1 MNNQPSFDR
10 GFLIP
15 LFLGVFSI
23 FGICLVLILGRLS
36 ASRERVTVE
45 ETATPFQY
53 LFLGTEPAVV
63 SATPNETESVEGE
76 SEEQPP
82 ATSTELSLF
91 DPNEGSSDSNNNEAT
106 STQSSLVVLATA
118 TPVASSTA
126 PLNPGTYDDSDSHL
140 RYEGDWIRQSGVNGA
155 FQNSLHVSTTLG
167 NTVSF
172 RFIGQQV
179 RLFFQSGTGLG
190 TIEINL
196 DGVQFDLDQSNSDTA
211 VSEWSSPL
219 LINGTHTAQITHLSG
234 GSINLDQ
241 VIVPDVLLTPTA
253 TTTP

>member
-1 MNNQPSFDR
+1 MNDRPSFDR
-10 GFLIP
+10 GLLIP
-15 LFLGVFSI
+15 IFIGLFSI

-36 ASRERVTVE
+36 ASREQVAVE
-45 ETATPFQY
+45 ATATPFQY

-63 SATPNETESVEGE
+63 SATPNETESGEGTADE
-76 SEEQPP
+76 PP
-82 ATSTELSLF
+82 RATSTEFSFF
-91 DPNEGSSDSNNNEAT
+91 DPNENSSDSNTTEPT
-106 STQSSLVVLATA
+106 RTQSSLVVLS
-118 TPVASSTA
+118 TPTPAASSTA
-126 PLNPGTYDDSDSHL
+126 PLNPGTYDDNDSHL
-140 RYEGDWIRQSGVNGA
+140 RYEGDWIRQSGVNDT

-167 NTVSF
+167 NTATF

-196 DGVQFDLDQSNSDTA
+196 DGVQFELDQSGNGTV

-219 LINGTHTAQITHLSG
+219 LVNGTHTVLITHLSG

-241 VIVPDVLLTPTA
+241 IIVPDVLLTPTA
-253 TTTP
+253 TTAP